1 MTILELKNVTF
12 SYYGKY
18 RTVDVI
24 KGVDYEIE
32 TGKVYGV
39 VGKSGSGKTT
49 LVSLIA
55 GMMLPTGGD
64 VLFEGKSTAEMDLD
78 LYRRDKLSIVFQ
90 SFRLLPLLTVLENVT
105 YPLELR
111 RVPHDEAVR
120 IAREKL
126 RHVGLGESYEA
137 SLPGMLSG
145 GEQQRVAIARALTG
159 ESRLLIADE
168 PTGNL
173 DEENSR
179 NIIDLL
185 VKLAREEDYAV
196 IIVTHDLDVLPK
208 MDTVL
213 KLSDGK
219 LVEIQ

>member
-1 MTILELKNVTF
+1 MNILELKDVSF

-24 KGVDYEIE
+24 KGVSYTLE
-32 TGKVYGV
+32 TGRVYGV

-64 VLFEGKSTAEMDLD
+64 VLFEGKSTSEMDLD

-111 RVPHDEAVR
+111 HVERAKAEE

-126 RHVGLGESYEA
+126 RRVGLGESYES

-179 NIIDLL
+179 NTIDLL

-196 IIVTHDLDVLPK
+196 VIVTHDLDVLPK

-219 LVEIQ
+219 LVEIK

>member
-1 MTILELKNVTF
+1 MTILELKDVSF
-12 SYYGKY
+12 SYHGKY

-24 KGVDYEIE
+24 RGVNYAIE

-55 GMMLPTGGD
+55 GMMLPTGGE
-64 VLFEGKSTAEMDLD
+64 VLFEGKSTADMNLD
-78 LYRRDKLSIVFQ
+78 RYRRDKLSVVFQ

-105 YPLELR
+105 FPLELR
-111 RVPHDEAVR
+111 RVPHEEAVE
-120 IAREKL
+120 IARDKL
-126 RHVGLGESYEA
+126 RRVGLGESWES

-173 DEENSR
+173 DEGNSR

-185 VKLAREEDYAV
+185 VGLAREEDYAV
-196 IIVTHDLDVLPK
+196 IIVTHDLDVLPR

-219 LVEIQ
+219 LVEMK

>member
-1 MTILELKNVTF
+1 MNILELKDVSF

-24 KGVDYEIE
+24 KGVSYTLE
-32 TGKVYGV
+32 TGRVYGV

-64 VLFEGKSTAEMDLD
+64 VLFEGKSTSEMDLD

-111 RVPHDEAVR
+111 HVERAKAEE

-126 RHVGLGESYEA
+126 RRVGLGESYES

-196 IIVTHDLDVLPK
+196 VIVTHDLDVLPK

-219 LVEIQ
+219 LVEIK